1 MSDTT
6 KAVIV
11 AVGIGGL
18 LYWYYVS
25 SSTAPV
31 NAPNGAGSLGAAGA
45 ANATTQ
51 GLPQSGSTNPV
62 VGDPTGNPSP
72 GPTAGT
78 ILAGLGYAAPKVT
91 ATNTKPV
98 DPNTYV
104 TNLLKRVPSLAGT
117 DAYTVN
123 PTTGYVSPTSTAA
136 AQANRAKTGAGAA
149 GTSSTGYHA
158 APAAAAVPAGYHAA
172 PAATV
177 TYPTGGGALYTSK
190 V

>member
-1 MSDTT
+1 MSTGV
-6 KAVIV
+6 KVALV
-11 AVGIGGL
+11 AVVMGGL

-25 SSTAPV
+25 SSAAPA

-51 GLPQSGSTNPV
+51 GLPQSGSTNPI
-62 VGDPTGNPSP
+62 VGDPTGNPNP
-72 GPTAGT
+72 GPTVGT
-78 ILAGLGYAAPKVT
+78 VLARLGYAAPKVT
-91 ATNTKPV
+91 ATNTQAVNPS
-98 DPNTYV
+98 TYV

-117 DAYTVN
+117 DAFTVN
-123 PTTGYVSPTSTAA
+123 PTTGYISPTSTAA

-158 APAAAAVPAGYHAA
+158 APA

-177 TYPTGGGALYTSK
+177 TYPTGGGALYTNK